1 MALDPDSSPLAF
13 FGSELKRLRDIAA
26 MTQGELAE
34 KVSYALSTVSALETA
49 RRIPPRDFAERAD
62 EALQAGGHLVRLQRL
77 VERTS
82 VLPWF
87 RDRIEVERDASEIR
101 EYESYQI
108 PGLLQTEEYARAAIG
123 AGRPILADDALE
135 RGVAV
140 RMTRAQILEP
150 DDDLPIDIS
159 PTPRVWAILD
169 ESALHRI
176 VGSAEVMR
184 RQRDHLIMLARKPN
198 VAIQVIPYSDGITC
212 AYGKAFTL
220 LTPTGNGQP
229 MVYLE
234 DIRGA
239 RYSRDR
245 DEVAQ
250 YVLTFDYLRAYALN
264 DKKSLDLIRGDK
276 K

>member
-1 MALDPDSSPLAF
+1 MALDPSSSPLAF
-13 FGSELKRLRDIAA
+13 FGSELKRLRDIAG

-34 KVSYALSTVSALETA
+34 KVHSALATVSAYETA
-49 RRIPPRDFAERAD
+49 KRIPPSDFAERAD
-62 EALQAGGHLVRLQRL
+62 EVLHAGGHLLRLQRL

-87 RDRIEVERDASEIR
+87 RDRIEVERNASEIR

-123 AGRPILADDALE
+123 AGRPMLASDALE
-135 RGVAV
+135 HGVAV
-140 RMTRAQILEP
+140 RMSRQRILEP
-150 DDDLPIDIS
+150 DADLPIDIS

-169 ESALHRI
+169 ESALHRV

-184 RQRDHLIMLARKPN
+184 KQREHLIMLAHKPN
-198 VAIQVIPYSDGITC
+198 VTIQIIPYSDGITA

-220 LTPTGNGQP
+220 LTPAANGTP
-229 MVYLE
+229 IVYLE
-234 DIRGA
+234 DIRSA
-239 RYSRDR
+239 RYARDR

-250 YVLTFDYLRAYALN
+250 YVLTFDHLRACALN
-264 DKKSLDLIRGDK
+264 DRKSLAVIRGDVK
-276 K
+276 